1 MARKSLGFIP
11 LIWTCAYCETQN
23 PGPIQTCTG
32 CGAPQ
37 PPDVKFTRVDQETF
51 DFIKDEALIRMAKA
65 GPDIHC
71 PYCGTRNPSSA
82 TLCSNCGGDLS
93 MGGESRETGQQV
105 ETTQEAKAAAS
116 GPPSAEKK
124 KAGRKTTIFVL
135 LAVFACIAAFIIFM
149 VMMFKTDDVTATVTN
164 ATWERNIAIE
174 AYTSVTDQTWYDE
187 IPSNAS
193 IGYCTEA
200 HRYTSDQPVANATEV
215 CGEAYVEDTGTGVG
229 EVVQDC
235 SYYVYDDFC
244 EYTYLDW
251 VEIEVVT
258 ETGTDRN
265 PFWPSLQLAS
275 GQREGTRNEK
285 YQITFDGK
293 GESYTYTTK
302 DSDIFEAAQPGSKW
316 TLHVNNLGGVQ
327 KIEPAN

>member
-149 VMMFKTDDVTATVTN
+149 VMMFKTDDVTATVTMQPGSE
-164 ATWERNIAIE
+164 TSRSKP
-174 AYTSVTDQTWYDE
+174 TSVTDQTWYDD
-187 IPSNAS
+187 PSMQALDIAGSVVAS
-193 IGYCTEA
+193 INC
-200 HRYTSDQPVANATEV
+200 ANAMKCAV
-215 CGEAYVEDTGTGVG
+215 RFVLKILTGVG
-229 EVVQDC
+229 EVVR
-235 SYYVYDDFC
+235 
-244 EYTYLDW
+244 
-251 VEIEVVT
+251 IVT
-258 ETGTDRN
+258 LC
-265 PFWPSLQLAS
+265 P
-275 GQREGTRNEK
+275 
-285 YQITFDGK
+285 
-293 GESYTYTTK
+293 
-302 DSDIFEAAQPGSKW
+302 
-316 TLHVNNLGGVQ
+316 
-327 KIEPAN
+327 